1 MRFLP
6 SARPLRS
13 SDPLRNS
20 RAWWRW
26 GARTLAGLV
35 GLVVIALVGA
45 WVALHSLD
53 RPWMKGRVQ
62 RLAITLAGVEID
74 YRAARVDLLSGAEI
88 EGLVV
93 RSPAE
98 VARFAPDLVRVGRVD
113 ARFSLASIV
122 LGRGPTVQRLAVS
135 DVALTVV
142 IDEHGKTS
150 FDAFSAS
157 GSTPKASSA
166 PVPLSGRAAS
176 LLSKAPPLG
185 ELDVRGVTIAVI
197 RTDHGDVSER
207 MDLTGV
213 SLHLATSS
221 EQPTAK
227 GWRVQAGL
235 GSAASPLDLGLSWVH
250 KGADEGSARAK
261 LWLTVDAT
269 SSKFHGALDL
279 RMIEQTFAAS
289 VAADHWLHAEA
300 SAKFDPGTGRT
311 EVKLDRAEAG
321 DGAATAEAIVD
332 VPDTGD
338 AIVRH
343 ASGDIDVARLLRW
356 LPVGL
361 VPIQAEKAR
370 LRCRVDSLVMAP
382 LPHLAEGGAV
392 ALDASTSNLTMSGSS
407 GPLSVDAAELSLHA
421 QPAAGGGLAAQG
433 SVKLGGIRLAMTPG
447 GVVADGVTFDFDGSQ
462 SSEGIV
468 TGRAGIGFASAA
480 QTGASSVTAREGH
493 IDLRVQALH
502 PAFDE
507 PLATRGEL
515 VLSFDLAS
523 LDVVHAGTRAALE
536 GLALR
541 AHTTLDGHAPYGIEV
556 EAPASRVRVVR
567 DGALLVDAPV
577 RVEAQ
582 GRDLQPDLGNTMA
595 SVGAIHAKV
604 DVGSLQASLDA
615 TKGADFVDFV
625 LLATAPSMRWVRPLL
640 SRELGEEVPWDRMKV
655 SLRSSGRA
663 VHFGGANPAIRQTTR
678 LDVDRPA
685 FQNVS
690 ANALSVTL
698 QSHGTALQHEG
709 SLELVAGGLVVAGGN
724 PSDDHVTL
732 SVTVDR
738 TRPSL
743 QLQVGTQGLANTKCS
758 GSFSFDPARLAIQY
772 AIEGHLAGLAPLA
785 PFAAKVPGL
794 EAFDLS
800 ELDVDLASRGVLL
813 GVVAGVMRDGTV
825 VLDPKP
831 ADTASIEGK
840 ADIRVGHFRW
850 AKGDNAVL
858 TPGFEWHGDMRA
870 SGARRTLDSQV
881 KLNTLHLDLG
891 DRDVD
896 ISGITDDAT
905 VSATGSLAD
914 PDVELTQRLSVRAV
928 EQNVAPEVPV
938 GDLAFSLS
946 AERSRDGLVH
956 ISDMKVANG
965 LGGSAFTASGNL
977 DLSEGR
983 RTLSITTSLTQ
994 DLARLSTIPDRFK
1007 GRGQVAVEATVTS
1020 PDLALYHVRAAAK
1033 GTDVS
1038 VTLPHQ
1044 GIDVDTANGEVPIT
1058 VAIEVGA
1065 GGLEVR
1071 RSESRSPY
1079 SMLRFADQHP
1089 LLSRSGF
1096 LSIARLKTPFV
1107 SIAPLV
1113 GNLEVE
1119 QNVISLR
1126 QFEMGVRGGTI
1137 TGQCGVDWDGAKSSL
1152 ELHVRANGVQSSHGE
1167 PFDGNI
1173 AVAISLA
1180 DRTIDGRAEI
1190 LRIGERHLLDLLDL
1204 QDPLHVDPA
1213 MNRIRGALRFGYPEN
1228 LRLVFDHGFA
1238 SAHLELGGL
1247 ARLISIGEVRGI
1259 PMGPIVDRMIA
1270 HMLEAP
1276 DAKETP

>member
-6 SARPLRS
+6 SARPTRS
-13 SDPLRNS
+13 SDPLRPG
-20 RAWWRW
+20 RAWRVW
-26 GARTLAGLV
+26 GARALAGLV
-35 GLVVIALVGA
+35 GLFAVAAVAA

-53 RPWMKGRVQ
+53 RPWMKDRVR
-62 RLAITLAGVEID
+62 RLARTIAGVEID

-98 VARFAPDLVRVGRVD
+98 LQRFAPDLVRVGRVD

-122 LGRGPTVQRLAVS
+122 RGRRPMVQRLVVS

-142 IDEHGKTS
+142 IDEQGKTS
-150 FDAFSAS
+150 FDSLSGSSTAPKSAS
-157 GSTPKASSA
+157 P
-166 PVPLSGRAAS
+166 PLSRRAAT
-176 LLSKAPPLG
+176 LLSTAPPVA
-185 ELDVRGVTIAVI
+185 ELDVDGVTITVI
-197 RTDHGDVSER
+197 RTDHGDASER
-207 MDLTGV
+207 MDLNGA
-213 SLHLATSS
+213 SLRLATSS
-221 EQPTAK
+221 AEPEAR

-235 GSAASPLDLGLSWVH
+235 GSPASPLDLGLSWVRR
-250 KGADEGSARAK
+250 GAEEGSARARF
-261 LWLTVDAT
+261 WVTTDVT
-269 SSKFHGALDL
+269 SSALRAALDL

-289 VAADHWLHAEA
+289 VSADHWLHAEA
-300 SAKFDPGTGRT
+300 NMRFDPGAGRT
-311 EVKLDRAEAG
+311 EVKIDRTEAG
-321 DGAATAEAIVD
+321 DGAATAEALMEVSDAGD
-332 VPDTGD
+332 V
-338 AIVRH
+338 ILRH
-343 ASGDIDVARLLRW
+343 ANGDIDVAGLLRW

-361 VPIQAEKAR
+361 VPIQAERAR
-370 LRCRVDSLVMAP
+370 VRYKVDSLVVAP
-382 LPHLAEGGAV
+382 LLRFADGGELDV
-392 ALDASTSNLTMSGSS
+392 DASLSNVMMSGSS
-407 GPLSVDAAELSLHA
+407 GPLNVDAAELSLHA
-421 QPAAGGGLAAQG
+421 QPVVGGGLAAQG
-433 SVKLGGIRLAMTPG
+433 SAKLSAIRLAMPPG
-447 GVVADGVTFDFDGSQ
+447 GVAADGVTFDIDGQQ
-462 SSEGIV
+462 SPEGV
-468 TGRAGIGFASAA
+468 VAGRAGIGFASAER
-480 QTGASSVTAREGH
+480 TGASSVAAREGH
-493 IDLRVQALH
+493 LELRVQGLH
-502 PAFDE
+502 PE
-507 PLATRGEL
+507 IHELLATRGDL
-515 VLSFDLAS
+515 ALSFDLAS
-523 LDVVHAGTRAALE
+523 LDVSHTGTRTTLE

-541 AHTTLDGHAPYGIEV
+541 AHAALDGHAPYAIEI
-556 EAPASRVRVVR
+556 EAPASRLRVNR
-567 DGALLVDAPV
+567 DGKVLVDGPV

-582 GRDLQPDLGNTMA
+582 GHDLQPDLESTMA

-604 DVGSLQASLDA
+604 DLGILQASLDA

-625 LLATAPSMRWVRPLL
+625 LLATAPSLKGLRPLL
-640 SRELGEEVPWDRMKV
+640 SRDLNEEAPWDRMRV

-663 VHFGGANPAIRQTTR
+663 EHLDSANPAIRQRT
-678 LDVDRPA
+678 LVDIDRPA
-685 FQNVS
+685 FQNIS
-690 ANALSVTL
+690 ANALSLTL

-709 SLELVAGGLVVAGGN
+709 SLELAAGGLVVAGGN
-724 PSDDHVTL
+724 PSNDRVTL

-738 TRPSL
+738 LRPSL
-743 QLQVGTQGLANTKCS
+743 QLQVVTDGLANTKLS
-758 GSFSFDPARLAIQY
+758 GSFSFDPARRALPY

-785 PFAAKVPGL
+785 PFAAKVHGL

-800 ELDVDLASRGVLL
+800 ELDVGLASRGVLL
-813 GVVAGVMRDGTV
+813 GVVAGVTRDGTV
-825 VLDPKP
+825 KLEPTPV
-831 ADTASIEGK
+831 DTAAVEGK
-840 ADIRVGHFRW
+840 ADIRVAHFRW
-850 AKGDNAVL
+850 AKGENAVL
-858 TPGFEWHGDMRA
+858 TPAFEWHGDMRA

-881 KLNTLHLDLG
+881 KLSTLHLDLG

-905 VSATGSLAD
+905 VTATGSLAD
-914 PDVELTQRLSVRAV
+914 PEFELTQRLSVRAV
-928 EQNVAPEVPV
+928 EQNVVPEVPI
-938 GDLAFSLS
+938 GDVAFALT
-946 AERSRDGLVH
+946 AERSREGLVH
-956 ISDMKVANG
+956 VSDMTVANG
-965 LGGSAFTASGNL
+965 LGGSAFAATGNL

-983 RTLSITTSLTQ
+983 RTLSMTTSLSQ
-994 DLARLSTIPDRFK
+994 DLARLSTIPERFK

-1020 PDLALYHVRAAAK
+1020 RDLALYHVRAAAK

-1038 VTLPHQ
+1038 FTLPRD
-1044 GIDVDTANGEVPIT
+1044 GVEVDTANGEVPIT
-1058 VAIEVGA
+1058 VAIEIGTSGVE
-1065 GGLEVR
+1065 LR

-1119 QNVISLR
+1119 QNLISLR

-1137 TGQCGVDWDGAKSSL
+1137 TGQCGVDWDGAKSTL

-1213 MNRIRGALRFGYPEN
+1213 MNRIRGALRFGYPDN
-1228 LRLVFDHGFA
+1228 LRLIFDHGFA

-1270 HMLEAP
+1270 RMLEAP